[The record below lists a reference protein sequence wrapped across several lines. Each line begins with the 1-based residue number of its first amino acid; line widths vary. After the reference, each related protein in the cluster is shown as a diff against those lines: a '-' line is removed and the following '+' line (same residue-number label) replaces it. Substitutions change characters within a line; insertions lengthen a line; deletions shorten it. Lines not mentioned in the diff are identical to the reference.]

1 MLAFPGGV
9 ERLMDKSMTPL
20 RTTPLNVIL
29 IGFMGCGKT
38 TIGVRLAGLLG
49 FDFVDTDALIVAKAG
64 MPIPQIFQEQGEAGF
79 RALETGVLDE
89 LAAQGCER
97 TVISTGGGIVT
108 QPINTEKLRALG
120 VIVWLTTSDD
130 ILWQRVRRNR
140 ERPMLHTKNPRQTFN
155 DLLALRRPMYAGLA
169 DLTIDSRGLS
179 PEEAAYG
186 MGESVRVY
194 FNPGS

>member
-1 MLAFPGGV
+1 M
-9 ERLMDKSMTPL
+9 EKSMTPL

-64 MPIPQIFQEQGEAGF
+64 KPIPQIFQEQGEAGF

-108 QPINTEKLRALG
+108 QPVNEAKLRALG

-155 DLLALRRPMYAGLA
+155 ELLALRRPMYAGLA

>member
-9 ERLMDKSMTPL
+9 ERLMEKSMTPL

-49 FDFVDTDALIVAKAG
+49 FEFVDTDALIVAKAG

>member
-9 ERLMDKSMTPL
+9 ERLMGKSMTPL

-108 QPINTEKLRALG
+108 QPVNSEKLRALG

-155 DLLALRRPMYAGLA
+155 ELLALRRPMYAGLA